1 MIPCQRQLFDLPD
14 DVAYLN
20 CAYLSPLMHSA
31 AEAGRAAIAAKMRPW
46 GTLTEDFFSGPDELR
61 ELSSSLMNA
70 TAADM
75 AIVPSVSY
83 GVAAAVLN
91 LDPEPNGEILLL
103 QDDFPSDVYSWR
115 RFAAEKNLR
124 IRTVERPPADSPDW
138 TAAVLAAMGP
148 QTRVVSVPQVHW
160 TNGLKL
166 DLVRIG
172 QAARAVGSALV
183 LDLTQSLGAVP
194 IDVQAIDP
202 DFAVAACY
210 KWLLGPYGIGILY
223 VAPRHQQGRPL
234 EEGWIARKN
243 SENFSGLVD
252 YQDEYQP
259 GAVRFDMGERSQFQL
274 LPMAVAGM
282 RQILAWGVDDIA
294 ASLGA
299 ITAQIG
305 DEASAMG
312 LSVAPAE
319 LRAPNY
325 LGLAFASGPPPGL
338 LENLRARNVHVSVR
352 GSSVRVTP
360 HLYNNDADIER
371 FVDAL
376 RASL

>member
-1 MIPCQRQLFDLPD
+1 MIPCQRQLFDIPD

-20 CAYLSPLMHSA
+20 CAYLSPMMHSV

-46 GTLTEDFFSGPDELR
+46 GTVAKDFFAGPEEFR
-61 ELSSSLMNA
+61 ELASRLMNA
-70 TAADM
+70 AAEDI
-75 AIVPSVSY
+75 AIIPSVSY

-91 LDPEPNGEILLL
+91 LDPEPDGEILML

-115 RFAAEKNLR
+115 RFAREKNLR
-124 IRTVERPPADSPDW
+124 IRTIERPNPDAPDW
-138 TAAVLAAMGP
+138 TAAVLAAIGP

-172 QAARAVGSALV
+172 QAARAVGAALV

-194 IDVQAIDP
+194 VDLQAIDP

-210 KWLLGPYGIGILY
+210 KWLLGPYGIGVLY

-234 EEGWIARKN
+234 EEGWIARKG
-243 SENFSGLVD
+243 SEDFAGLVD

-259 GAVRFDMGERSQFQL
+259 GAIRFDMGERSQFQL

-282 RQILAWGVDDIA
+282 RQILAWGVNDIA
-294 ASLGA
+294 ASLSVL
-299 ITAQIG
+299 TARIG
-305 DEASAMG
+305 KEASEMG

-325 LGLAFASGPPPGL
+325 LGLSFAGGPPPEL
-338 LENLRARNVHVSVR
+338 LQNLRARNVHVSVR
-352 GSSVRVTP
+352 GSSVRITP
-360 HLYNNDADIER
+360 YLYNDESDIER
-371 FVDAL
+371 LFDAL

>member
-20 CAYLSPLMHSA
+20 CAYMSPLMHPV
-31 AEAGRAAIAAKMRPW
+31 AEAGRAAIATKMRPW
-46 GTLTEDFFSGPDELR
+46 GTFAEDFFAGPDEFRALAAQ
-61 ELSSSLMNA
+61 LMHA
-70 TAADM
+70 TAADI

-83 GVAAAVLN
+83 GVASAVLN
-91 LDPEPNGEILLL
+91 LDPKPDGEILLL

-115 RFAAEKNLR
+115 RFAHEKQLR
-124 IRTVERPPADSPDW
+124 IRTVEQPESASPDL
-138 TAAVLAAMGP
+138 TAAVLSAIGP
-148 QTRVVSVPQVHW
+148 RTRVVSVPQVHW

-172 QAARAVGSALV
+172 QAARASGAALV
-183 LDLTQSLGAVP
+183 LDLTQSLGAIPVD
-194 IDVQAIDP
+194 IQAIDP
-202 DFAVAACY
+202 DFAMAACY
-210 KWLLGPYGIGILY
+210 KWLLGPYGIGVLY

-243 SENFSGLVD
+243 SANFAGLVD
-252 YQDEYQP
+252 YQDEYQS

-282 RQILAWGVDDIA
+282 RQILAWGVEDIA
-294 ASLGA
+294 ASLGLL
-299 ITAQIG
+299 TARMG
-305 DEASAMG
+305 EEASAMG
-312 LSVAPAE
+312 LAVAPAE

-325 LGLAFASGPPPGL
+325 LGIAFSGGPPPNL
-338 LENLRARNVHVSVR
+338 LANLRARNVHVSVR

-360 HLYNNDADIER
+360 YLYNNDSDIER
-371 FVDAL
+371 FFSAL
-376 RASL
+376 QASL

>member
-1 MIPCQRQLFDLPD
+1 MN
-14 DVAYLN
+14 A
-20 CAYLSPLMHSA
+20 A
-31 AEAGRAAIAAKMRPW
+31 AEDIAI
-46 GTLTEDFFSGPDELR
+46 
-61 ELSSSLMNA
+61 
-70 TAADM
+70 
-75 AIVPSVSY
+75 IPSVSY

-91 LDPEPNGEILLL
+91 LDPEPDGEILML

-115 RFAAEKNLR
+115 RFAREKNLR
-124 IRTVERPPADSPDW
+124 IRTIERPNPDAPDW
-138 TAAVLAAMGP
+138 TAAVLAAIGP

-172 QAARAVGSALV
+172 QAARAVGAALV

-194 IDVQAIDP
+194 VDLQAIDP

-210 KWLLGPYGIGILY
+210 KWLLGPYGIGVLY

-234 EEGWIARKN
+234 EEGWIARKG
-243 SENFSGLVD
+243 SEDFAGLVD

-259 GAVRFDMGERSQFQL
+259 GAIRFDMGERSQFQL

-282 RQILAWGVDDIA
+282 RQILAWGVNDIA
-294 ASLGA
+294 ASLSVL
-299 ITAQIG
+299 TARISK
-305 DEASAMG
+305 EASEMG
-312 LSVAPAE
+312 LFVAPAE

-325 LGLAFASGPPPGL
+325 LGLAFAGGPPPEL
-338 LENLRARNVHVSVR
+338 LQNLRARNVHVSVR
-352 GSSVRVTP
+352 GSSVRITP
-360 HLYNNDADIER
+360 YLYNDESDIER
-371 FVDAL
+371 FFDAL

>member
-1 MIPCQRQLFDLPD
+1 MIPCQRQLFDIPD
-14 DVAYLN
+14 DVAYIN
-20 CAYLSPLMHSA
+20 CAYLSPMMHSV
-31 AEAGRAAIAAKMRPW
+31 AEAGRAGIASKMRPW
-46 GTLTEDFFSGPDELR
+46 GTVVENFFTGPDEFR
-61 ELSSSLMNA
+61 ELASRLVNA
-70 TAADM
+70 TPKDI

-91 LDPEPNGEILLL
+91 LDPAPNGEILLL

-124 IRTVERPPADSPDW
+124 IRTVDRPTADAPDW
-138 TAAVLAAMGP
+138 TAAVLAVIGP

-172 QAARAVGSALV
+172 QAARAVGAALV
-183 LDLTQSLGAVP
+183 LDLTQSLGAMP
-194 IDVQAIDP
+194 IDIQAIDP

-210 KWLLGPYGIGILY
+210 KWLLGPYGVGVLY

-234 EEGWIARKN
+234 EEGWIVRKG
-243 SENFSGLVD
+243 SEDFAGLVD

-274 LPMAVAGM
+274 LPMAAAAM

-294 ASLGA
+294 VSLNILTTRIA
-299 ITAQIG
+299 E
-305 DEASAMG
+305 EASAMG

-319 LRAPNY
+319 LRAPHY
-325 LGLAFASGPPPGL
+325 LGLAFAGGPPHDL
-338 LENLRARNVHVSVR
+338 LQSLRAHNVYVSVR

-360 HLYNNDADIER
+360 HLYNNESDIEH
-371 FVDAL
+371 FFEAL
-376 RASL
+376 RASI